1 MIRPKYIPHI
11 LVLHRN
17 LPSCPVGTKFI
28 KSLDGNQYYNIPED
42 STKQYVFTI
51 EEILMA
57 MSPIL
62 DKTFF
67 VFENT
72 HKDIEF
78 YNKYLNNMTIKPIP
92 YKSIWRTNYGN
103 WLHLE

>member
-28 KSLDGNQYYNIPED
+28 KSFDGSQYYNTPED

-67 VFENT
+67 VFKDTHENM
-72 HKDIEF
+72 EF
-78 YNKYLNNMTIKPIP
+78 YQTVSGRED
-92 YKSIWRTNYGN
+92 YKAIWRTYYSN